1 MKEWSGRWDSN
12 PRLDL
17 GKVPY
22 YPYTTTAPEHEN
34 FITTHLRRQDPIG
47 IRRFARNPQAQLH
60 PWRATNYT
68 SPSTVPPVLADLKYA
83 CCLDDRRL
91 PLPFSKFGS
100 LGAVGVNTS
109 KFLAVF
115 IKNRN
120 LPMLMLAAPVL
131 AQLGAF
137 SFFQCFSPRPILSQL
152 KRVRTSTVSSNNVR
166 TTGSGKKS
174 AASAHQSLQAN
185 IRNRLK
191 NLRLSYESRNKT

>member
-22 YPYTTTAPEHEN
+22 YPYTTTARTHQN

-47 IRRFARNPQAQLH
+47 IRRFARHLQAELH
-60 PWRATNYT
+60 PWRATIYT
-68 SPSTVPPVLADLKYA
+68 LPSTVARVLADLKHA
-83 CCLDDRRL
+83 CCLDDRRF
-91 PLPFSKFGS
+91 PLPFSKLGS

-109 KFLAVF
+109 KFLPVF

-131 AQLGAF
+131 AQLGPF
-137 SFFQCFSPRPILSQL
+137 SFFQCCYPRPILSQL
-152 KRVRTSTVSSNNVR
+152 KRVRTSTDSSNNAG
-166 TTGSGKKS
+166 TTGKRQEIGSS
-174 AASAHQSLQAN
+174 RQV
-185 IRNRLK
+185 
-191 NLRLSYESRNKT
+191 LR